1 MIILMFLLI
10 ISLFVAVCF
19 LCAFIWS
26 VKDGQFDDDYSPS
39 RKILFDNY
47 NAESDKA

>member
-1 MIILMFLLI
+1 MIILLFLLI
-10 ISLFVAVCF
+10 ISFIVAVCF

-26 VKDGQFDDDYSPS
+26 VKDGQFDDDYSPA

-47 NAESDKA
+47 KSENNKV